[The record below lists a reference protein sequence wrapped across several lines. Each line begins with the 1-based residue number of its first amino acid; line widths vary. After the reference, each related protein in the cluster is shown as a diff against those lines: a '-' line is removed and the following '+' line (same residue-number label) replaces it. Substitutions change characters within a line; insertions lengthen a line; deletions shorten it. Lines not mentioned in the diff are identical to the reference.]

1 MTDLASTLRIMKIE
15 MERNNAEMS
24 RRLDMIE
31 STVNKLR
38 KKPKPSQVQQNII
51 HHQLMTVSFQLD
63 TKKSMQLPS
72 LINYDLQTTIESVAE
87 TVENIYG

>member
-1 MTDLASTLRIMKIE
+1 MASTLRIMKIE

-51 HHQLMTVSFQLD
+51 HHQLVTLPFQLD

>member
-24 RRLDMIE
+24 KRLDMIE
-31 STVNKLR
+31 NTMNKLR
-38 KKPKPSQVQQNII
+38 KKPKPSQVIQ
-51 HHQLMTVSFQLD
+51 HQPQPLTFQLD

>member
-1 MTDLASTLRIMKIE
+1 MKIE

-51 HHQLMTVSFQLD
+51 QHQLLTLFFQLD

>member
-1 MTDLASTLRIMKIE
+1 MASTLRIMKIE

-51 HHQLMTVSFQLD
+51 HHQLITVSFQLD